1 MPRHGYMAINIHTSE
16 KSEANGDW
24 EKATVGMMMEKTKKM
39 KNKKRE
45 YLVTVI
51 QTQ

>member
-1 MPRHGYMAINIHTSE
+1 MDINTHTSE

-24 EKATVGMMMEKTKKM
+24 EKATVGIMMEKTQMKK
-39 KNKKRE
+39 KKRE
-45 YLVTVI
+45 HLVTVI